1 MTKLHLTHTLRK
13 NIEKEFEMTLSSA
26 QFCVYMYVW
35 QETGWSSKEKIQLS
49 LISTDVMKIKA
60 YKGRVRSLVRLRTT
74 QQNK

>member
-26 QFCVYMYVW
+26 QFCVHMCGMRQAVPAR
-35 QETGWSSKEKIQLS
+35 KKIQLS
-49 LISTDVMKIKA
+49 LITADVMKIKA
-60 YKGRVRSLVRLRTT
+60 YKGRIISLVRLRTT